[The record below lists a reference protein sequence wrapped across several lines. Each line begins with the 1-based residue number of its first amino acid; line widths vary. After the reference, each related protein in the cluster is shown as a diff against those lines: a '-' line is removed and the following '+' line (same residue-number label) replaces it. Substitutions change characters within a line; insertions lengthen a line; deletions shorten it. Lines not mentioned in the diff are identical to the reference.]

1 MESFEEAWPA
11 FRSAALDNQPDVVAR
26 RVQFP
31 LEVRGTLDEEPA
43 RPSSA
48 ADFPSLFQRLML
60 EDVGRTEEPTTLRH
74 YLESGTA
81 PPAAPAAVEAYERRV
96 GLLLFQR
103 DERGLWWLTR
113 VYLEEP

>member
-1 MESFEEAWPA
+1 M
-11 FRSAALDNQPDVVAR
+11 VTR
-26 RVQFP
+26 RVRFP
-31 LEVRGTLDEEPA
+31 LEVRGTLGEEPA

-60 EDVGRTEEPTTLRH
+60 EDVGLAEEPTTLRD

-81 PPAAPAAVEAYERRV
+81 PPAAAAAAEADDCRV
-96 GLLLFQR
+96 GPLLFQR

-113 VYLEEP
+113 VCLEVP